1 MLGSIR
7 DYLKKVEKELQSGNA
22 TEHSH
27 RPHLKSLIESFDK
40 TILAINEPKRVK
52 CGAPDYIV
60 VKNQTPLGYIEAK
73 DVGIPR
79 TNEIPGS
86 R

>member
-1 MLGSIR
+1 MTDPIR
-7 DYLKKVEKELQSGNA
+7 DYLKRIEKELQSGNT

-27 RPHLKSLIESFDK
+27 RPHLKDLLQSFDK

-60 VKNQTPLGYIEAK
+60 ARGKRLWAT
-73 DVGIPR
+73 
-79 TNEIPGS
+79 
-86 R
+86 